1 MEDSPVPELRQLV
14 SVLKTVVSLHYGGL
28 PAVRQAIGYP

>member
-1 MEDSPVPELRQLV
+1 VPEFRQLV
-14 SVLKTVVSLHYGGL
+14 SVLKSVISLHFGAL